1 MAAREIHPVQFATRV
16 IGPSGAEMTT
26 YTNDNPYRA
35 EADAGPKVSPA
46 PESVES
52 SQPEARE
59 ITPVQGM
66 NNAPVSELPPIVKVR
81 AGTDPEATY
90 GAPDIP
96 QPNLPK
102 GVGVEGVPE
111 TALEKR
117 AVDPTDEAVV
127 PVPIE
132 KVETALSV
140 EEQTASVL
148 AATERGEDPAQA
160 LSAEETAKRKRQA
173 NLEKARAA
181 KAAKASQSATPEATA
196 SAEKEA
202 EDQGLVF

>member
-1 MAAREIHPVQFATRV
+1 MPDMAAREIHPVQFATRV

-35 EADAGPKVSPA
+35 GADADPKVSPA

-66 NNAPVSELPPIVKVR
+66 NNAPVSDLPPIVKVR
-81 AGTDPEATY
+81 AGTDPNATY
-90 GAPDIP
+90 GQD
-96 QPNLPK
+96 LPK
-102 GVGVEGVPE
+102 GVEVEGPPE

-117 AVDPTDEAVV
+117 ATDPADDAVV
-127 PVPIE
+127 PIPIE

-140 EEQTASVL
+140 EEQTAAAL
-148 AATERGEDPAQA
+148 AATEQGEDPAQA
-160 LSAEETAKRKRQA
+160 ISAEEAAKRRRQA

-181 KAAKASQSATPEATA
+181 KAQKASRSESPDKTA
-196 SAEKEA
+196 SAAKEA
-202 EDQGLVF
+202 EDQGLIF